1 MRKVFFYAL
10 SLLAFLAISNL
21 GFAQYYE
28 SANGPKKPNRWFF
41 GGNLGFSAGSVTYIE
56 VAPIVGYRLTP
67 KLAVGSGI
75 KYQYFNDTRE
85 SYGLSNFET
94 HVYGLNLFSTYSLF
108 DNLEETLGISG
119 IGGIL
124 LQVEYEGLSLERK
137 YFDYPIFPENGR
149 MWVSNYLVGFGIR
162 QPIGQRSSVNILF
175 LWSIDPPK
183 TSPNS
188 NPIIRIGF
196 NF

>member
-1 MRKVFFYAL
+1 MRKLFFYIL
-10 SLLAFLAISNL
+10 PLFAFLAISNP
-21 GFAQYYE
+21 GYTQYYE
-28 SANGPKKPNRWFF
+28 SSGVAKKPNRWFF
-41 GGNLGFSAGSVTYIE
+41 GGNLGFATGSVTYVE
-56 VAPIVGYRLTP
+56 VAPLVGYKLTP
-67 KLAVGSGI
+67 KFAVGSGI

-108 DNLEETLGISG
+108 DNLEETLGIAG

-124 LQVEYEGLSLERK
+124 LHAEYEGLSLERK
-137 YFDYPIFPENGR
+137 YFDYPTFPSNGR
-149 MWVSNYLVGFGIR
+149 MWLSNYLLGFGMR
-162 QPIGQRSSVNILF
+162 QPLGERSSVNILF

-183 TSPNS
+183 ASPYS
-188 NPIIRIGF
+188 NPVIRIGF